1 MIGQEDAN
9 RKMRP
14 SNHDQSPHRS
24 WTKSAVSF
32 ASVHAAHVYISDKT
46 NSLVEEIRIAES
58 TLNLVGRVFIAPGGF
73 YFDGR
78 KDSLGKQVACTLQ
91 SRLWTLFNA
100 LCKSFDGSPS
110 PLIGPSI
117 EVAKLLESEQLKES
131 RASVPKYCE
140 WQMNR
145 GEMDPEVLQPGV
157 NLLESMRSVGY
168 SLEASIADL
177 IDNSITA
184 TAKHIVIDADV
195 VDGKY
200 VAILDDGCGMTPR
213 DAREA
218 LRLAGTLGDRK
229 ESDLGRFGLG
239 LKTASLSQARCL
251 TLITK
256 RGGMVTALRWD
267 IDFVHKSGQWLLIVL
282 DETDIRGLPLWA
294 EFDAQPTGTLVLWN
308 ELDLLLGDTISP
320 GSYLAE
326 RLGGVRSSLSLV
338 FHRFLAD
345 RRDRITITV
354 NGIALRSIDP
364 FLSDNPKTQRT
375 APESLRI
382 GGDEVRVEGFTLPH
396 PSGLTTEE
404 RQRPDLR
411 EGMREAQGFYVY
423 RNRRL
428 ISHGH
433 WYGLARMNELSK
445 QTRVQVDVPSTLDA
459 LWQLDIKKSR
469 AEPPQSFKLR
479 LRQLIDPILNR
490 GRKVHAFRGR
500 RENTEVAH
508 VWTKLKTRDGFG
520 YEVNLESPLVE
531 SVLSRLATD
540 DAERVVGLLQT
551 IASTFPLMDAYVEVA
566 ANVPSVTRKPERE
579 ALITSL
585 QNIRRS
591 GLFSTDPEIA
601 LTQLANV
608 EPFNSYNDLSTLV
621 YLVWKDADA
630 AE

>member
-1 MIGQEDAN
+1 
-9 RKMRP
+9 
-14 SNHDQSPHRS
+14 
-24 WTKSAVSF
+24 
-32 ASVHAAHVYISDKT
+32 
-46 NSLVEEIRIAES
+46 
-58 TLNLVGRVFIAPGGF
+58 
-73 YFDGR
+73 
-78 KDSLGKQVACTLQ
+78 
-91 SRLWTLFNA
+91 
-100 LCKSFDGSPS
+100 
-110 PLIGPSI
+110 
-117 EVAKLLESEQLKES
+117 
-131 RASVPKYCE
+131 
-140 WQMNR
+140 
-145 GEMDPEVLQPGV
+145 MDPEILEPGV

-168 SLEASIADL
+168 SLEAAVADL

-184 TAKHIVIDADV
+184 EAHHIVIDADV
-195 VDGKY
+195 VEGKY
-200 VAILDDGCGMTPR
+200 LAILDDGCGMTSR

-218 LRLAGTLGDRK
+218 LRLAGTVGDRK
-229 ESDLGRFGLG
+229 DTDLGRFGLG

-256 RGGMVTALRWD
+256 RAGMVTALRWD
-267 IDFVHKSGQWLLIVL
+267 IDFVRESGKWLLNVL
-282 DETDIRGLPLWA
+282 DETDLRDLPLWA
-294 EFDAQPTGTLVLWN
+294 EFDAQLSGTLVLWN
-308 ELDLLLGDTISP
+308 ELDLLIGDTTSP
-320 GSYLAE
+320 GSFLAE
-326 RLGGVRSSLSLV
+326 RLGGVRSSLALV

-345 RRDRITITV
+345 RRDRISIMI
-354 NGIALRSIDP
+354 NGIPLRPTDP

-375 APESLRI
+375 APETLQI
-382 GGDEVRVEGFTLPH
+382 GGGEVRVEGFTLPH
-396 PSGLTTEE
+396 PSALTPVE
-404 RQRPDLR
+404 RQRPDLG

-490 GRKVHAFRGR
+490 GRRVHAFRGR

-520 YEVNLESPLVE
+520 YEVNLKSPLVE
-531 SVLSRLATD
+531 SVLSRLDTD

-551 IASTFPLMDAYVEVA
+551 IASTFPLMDAYVEYA
-566 ANVPSVTRKPERE
+566 ANVPSITPKPEQE

-585 QNIRRS
+585 RNIRRS

-601 LTQLANV
+601 VTQLAGV
-608 EPFNSYNDLSTLV
+608 EPFNSHKDLNTLV
-621 YLVWKDADA
+621 DLVWKDADA

>member
-1 MIGQEDAN
+1 MEQE
-9 RKMRP
+9 
-14 SNHDQSPHRS
+14 
-24 WTKSAVSF
+24 
-32 ASVHAAHVYISDKT
+32 
-46 NSLVEEIRIAES
+46 
-58 TLNLVGRVFIAPGGF
+58 TLP
-73 YFDGR
+73 
-78 KDSLGKQVACTLQ
+78 
-91 SRLWTLFNA
+91 
-100 LCKSFDGSPS
+100 
-110 PLIGPSI
+110 
-117 EVAKLLESEQLKES
+117 
-131 RASVPKYCE
+131 
-140 WQMNR
+140 
-145 GEMDPEVLQPGV
+145 PGV

-168 SLEASIADL
+168 SLEAAVADL

-184 TAKHIVIDADV
+184 TAHHIVIDADV

-200 VAILDDGCGMTPR
+200 LAILDDGRGMTASE
-213 DAREA
+213 AREA
-218 LRLAGTLGDRK
+218 LRLAGDVGDRK

-251 TLITK
+251 TVITK
-256 RGGMVTALRWD
+256 RAGVVTALRWD
-267 IDFVHKSGQWLLIVL
+267 IDFVRKSGKWLLIVL
-282 DETDIRGLPLWA
+282 DRTDLNGLPLWA
-294 EFDAQPTGTLVLWN
+294 EFDAQPSGTLVLWN
-308 ELDLLLGDTISP
+308 ELDLLLGDTTSP
-320 GSYLAE
+320 GAFLAE
-326 RLGGVRSSLSLV
+326 RLGGVRSNLALV

-345 RRDRITITV
+345 RRDRISITV
-354 NGIALRSIDP
+354 NGITLRPIDP

-375 APESLRI
+375 PPETLQI
-382 GGDEVRVEGFTLPH
+382 GGAEVRVEGFTLPH
-396 PSGLTTEE
+396 PSGLTPGE
-404 RQRPDLR
+404 RQRPDLG

-490 GRKVHAFRGR
+490 GRRVHSFRGR

-508 VWTKLKTRDGFG
+508 VWTKLKTREGFG
-520 YEVNLESPLVE
+520 YEVNLKSPLVE
-531 SVLSRLATD
+531 SVLSRLDTD

-566 ANVPSVTRKPERE
+566 TNAPSITPRPEQE

-585 QNIRRS
+585 RNIRRS
-591 GLFSTDPEIA
+591 GLFSEDPKIA
-601 LTQLANV
+601 VTQLAGV
-608 EPFNSYNDLSTLV
+608 EPFNSLADLNTLV
-621 YLVWKDADA
+621 DHVWKDADA